1 MSLKGKCLLLLLG
14 AAITVAA
21 GKDDQPFKA
30 RPVSDYPAKQTI
42 SKVTIAVE
50 AFDEDGKAQE
60 AFGKKHPYQFGVL
73 PVLVVIQN
81 NSDKAL
87 NLDQMKVEY
96 QMGRTRVEA
105 TPAADVPFII
115 GPNKPNMIPGPIPT
129 RPKVTGK
136 KNPLRAEQIQMR
148 AFSARMLP
156 PGDSASGFFYFQT
169 QHRGTAEAYVSGIR
183 EAATGQ
189 ELFYFEIPFSGELK

>member
-1 MSLKGKCLLLLLG
+1 
-14 AAITVAA
+14 
-21 GKDDQPFKA
+21 
-30 RPVSDYPAKQTI
+30 
-42 SKVTIAVE
+42 
-50 AFDEDGKAQE
+50 
-60 AFGKKHPYQFGVL
+60 
-73 PVLVVIQN
+73 
-81 NSDKAL
+81 
-87 NLDQMKVEY
+87 
-96 QMGRTRVEA
+96 
-105 TPAADVPFII
+105 VPFII